1 MRTRSRRRAF
11 VLALVLAAVVAA
23 CGDAPGPTTSAPADS
38 TPAPKIVVGPEFVNG
53 AVPGSDLVLLVGLDG
68 ADGGEVTLTAE
79 APGAV
84 VEVSPAAIAGD
95 EVAEVV
101 IVPDPVEVD
110 TDIEVT
116 VTATGEGGT
125 DSVTR
130 MVTVVPW
137 EDDRGDQAR
146 AVLDLFLP
154 WLAEQH
160 PEFGLT
166 TDTEFAGT
174 MTAPLLLIVSH
185 YGFYSEDWEVGVSW
199 HIMVPPDDFAEL
211 YLRPRGEFAPTH
223 AFRIESWQTALETG
237 VVEVSEVEPPAE
249 PVR

>member
-1 MRTRSRRRAF
+1 MFARSHRRTAG
-11 VLALVLAAVVAA
+11 LALALAVVVVA
-23 CGDAPGPTTSAPADS
+23 CGDDAGPTTTDPPAAS
-38 TPAPKIVVGPEFVNG
+38 PPEIVVGPEFVNG
-53 AVPGSDLVLLVGLDG
+53 AVPGSDLVLLVGLAG
-68 ADGGEVTLTAE
+68 AEGGQVTLTAT

-84 VEVSPAAIAGD
+84 AEASPAAIAGD

-101 IVPDPVEVD
+101 VVPDPVDTD

-116 VTATGEGGT
+116 VTATGDGGT

-130 MVTVVPW
+130 TVTVVPW

-154 WLAEQH
+154 WLAEEY

-166 TDTEFAGT
+166 TDTEFTGT

-185 YGFYSEDWEVGVSW
+185 YGFYSDDWEVGVSG
-199 HIMVPPDDFAEL
+199 HLMVPPDDFAEL
-211 YLRPRGEFAPTH
+211 YLRPRDALAPTH

-237 VVEVSEVEPPAE
+237 AGEVTEVTPPAE
-249 PVR
+249 VVR